1 MKTARQNIA
10 NMMKTSLPLG
20 MSKNSPLKKR
30 RRARHRQGA
39 MLVLICVMIFAFMVT
54 VAFSVDIAYMN
65 LVKSELRSATDAAAK
80 AAAETLSRSQ
90 DINQA
95 IAKGKE
101 IALENKV
108 ANKPLQLANNDFVFG
123 RSALS
128 SSGTF
133 DFNQSGRPINSVRVN
148 GQRLNGSLSGNV
160 QLFFGRIFNVPTFQV
175 QEFTTA
181 TFIQRDIV
189 LVVDRSGSM
198 LDFNKFNDL
207 KSAIAIFTQ
216 ILADSSVEERV
227 GLASYSTSETEDVQL
242 TEDLTLINTAMGLMN
257 ANGFTNISGG
267 IDAGGRIMFRGPQRD
282 FSERTM
288 IVLTD
293 GLQNRGRPARLAAA
307 DVAARGTTIH
317 TITFGADADQASM
330 REIAETIG
338 GGRFFHANNGSQLRQ
353 VFTDIALTLSTIIT
367 E

>member
-1 MKTARQNIA
+1 
-10 NMMKTSLPLG
+10 
-20 MSKNSPLKKR
+20 
-30 RRARHRQGA
+30 
-39 MLVLICVMIFAFMVT
+39 
-54 VAFSVDIAYMN
+54 MN

-80 AAAETLSRSQ
+80 AAAENLSRSQ
-90 DINQA
+90 DVSSA

-101 IALENKV
+101 IALENRV
-108 ANKPLQLANNDFVFG
+108 ANTPLQLRDSDFVFG

-128 SSGTF
+128 GSGTF
-133 DFNQSGRPINSVRVN
+133 DFTQGGRPINSVRVN
-148 GQRLNGSLSGNV
+148 GQRVNGSLSGNV

-207 KSAIAIFTQ
+207 RSAVSVFIQ
-216 ILADSSVEERV
+216 ILEDSPVDERV
-227 GLASYSTSETEDVQL
+227 GLASYSTTETEDVQL
-242 TEDLTLINTAMGLMN
+242 TDRISLINTAMN
-257 ANGFTNISGG
+257 AMPVNGFTNISGG
-267 IDAGGRIMFRGPQRD
+267 IDAGGRVMFKGTNRD
-282 FSERTM
+282 FVERTM

-317 TITFGADADQASM
+317 AITFGSDADQGAMRQVAS
-330 REIAETIG
+330 IG
-338 GGRFFHANNGSQLRQ
+338 GGRFFHANNGAQLRQ
-353 VFTDIALTLSTIIT
+353 VFTEIALTLSTIIT

>member
-1 MKTARQNIA
+1 MNIA
-10 NMMKTSLPLG
+10 EQGIANIMKPSLSLG
-20 MSKNSPLKKR
+20 LSKIAGGKNR
-30 RRARHRQGA
+30 RRARRRQGA
-39 MLVLICVMIFAFMVT
+39 MLVLICVMIFAFLVT

-80 AAAETLSRSQ
+80 ATAETLSRSQ
-90 DINQA
+90 DINLA

-108 ANKPLQLANNDFVFG
+108 ANKPLQLGDNDFVFG

-128 SSGTF
+128 NTGTF
-133 DFNQSGRPINSVRVN
+133 DFTQGGRPINSVRIN
-148 GQRLNGSLSGNV
+148 GQRMNGSLSGNV

-175 QEFTTA
+175 QEFSTA

-207 KSAIAIFTQ
+207 RSAIAIFTQ
-216 ILADSSVEERV
+216 ILADSPVDERV
-227 GLASYSTSETEDVQL
+227 GLASYATTETENVQL
-242 TEDLTLINTAMGLMN
+242 TENLALINTAMGLMPV
-257 ANGFTNISGG
+257 AGFTNISGG
-267 IDAGGRIMFRGPQRD
+267 IDAGGRIMFQGQPRD
-282 FSERTM
+282 YVERTM

-293 GLQNRGRPARLAAA
+293 GLQNVGRPARLAAT
-307 DVAARGTTIH
+307 DQVARGTTIH
-317 TITFGADADQASM
+317 AITFGADADQAAM
-330 REIAETIG
+330 RDVAAIG
-338 GGRFFHANNGSQLRQ
+338 GGRFFHANNGAQLRQ